1 MDPQA
6 LADISPQNPQ
16 ISIRSKRH
24 LGPKAADI
32 GTNTYRLRSQNA
44 MWGDH
49 GAYARALDHMRKCGH
64 EEVLHY
70 APEPSSPSTDSS
82 TTGILKRWKA
92 EYYPDT
98 WPPTDDKLPFEAEEA
113 DNLSIVAGDS
123 GRKRLVRFKAAHF
136 KIIETG
142 EEYKIPFKHEET
154 EKESFAGVQDMLV
167 RTDFFSD
174 IDNKCG
180 QGKGGAY
187 LAENASQH
195 TVEEL
200 LDHSKTG
207 YDTALS
213 SALYDDSGFL
223 LEPASENGPSPKD
236 T

>member
-6 LADISPQNPQ
+6 LVDISPQNPQ

-44 MWGDH
+44 IWGDH

-92 EYYPDT
+92 EQYPDT

-113 DNLSIVAGDS
+113 DNSLIVAGDS
-123 GRKRLVRFKAAHF
+123 GRRRLVRFKAAHF

-142 EEYKIPFKHEET
+142 EEYKIPFKNEET
-154 EKESFAGVQDMLV
+154 EEESFASVQDMLV

-180 QGKGGAY
+180 QGKGSAY

-195 TVEEL
+195 TVGEL

-207 YDTALS
+207 YDTSLS
-213 SALYDDSGFL
+213 SALCDDSGFL

>member
-6 LADISPQNPQ
+6 VADISTQNSQ
-16 ISIRSKRH
+16 ISIKSRRH
-24 LGPKAADI
+24 LGPKAAEI
-32 GTNTYRLRSQNA
+32 GTDTYKLRSQNA

-70 APEPSSPSTDSS
+70 APEPSSPSIDSS
-82 TTGILKRWKA
+82 KTGILKKWKA
-92 EYYPDT
+92 EQYPDT
-98 WPPTDDKLPFEAEEA
+98 WPPTENKLPFEAEKA
-113 DNLSIVAGDS
+113 YNSSIVAGDS

-142 EEYKIPFKHEET
+142 EEYKIPLKNEET
-154 EKESFAGVQDMLV
+154 EEESFAGPQDILV

-174 IDNKCG
+174 IDNRCG
-180 QGKGGAY
+180 EGKGGAG

-195 TVEEL
+195 TVGEL
-200 LDHSKTG
+200 LDHPTTG
-207 YDTALS
+207 HDTSLS
-213 SALYDDSGFL
+213 SAVYDASGFL
-223 LEPASENGPSPKD
+223 VEPASEDGPSPKD